1 MTSFASKT
9 DFLRMSLAKPP
20 FLVLQSRSKTTSNHS
35 MVCLEASW
43 NGFGKSW
50 CFFAIKNYNEDV
62 LEWSWGCREASRKR
76 FEASGERLR
85 GGSDACW
92 RRLGR
97 RLLRNLVLKDVLS
110 EIAILGSPKTLQN
123 HLKPFHGVS
132 WERPGQLWASH
143 SVFLRL
149 KTPIKTSWN
158 GLGSVLKRLGAS

>member
-1 MTSFASKT
+1 MTAFASKT

-62 LEWSWGCREASRKR
+62 LEWSWGRREASWER

-92 RRLGR
+92 RRLRR
-97 RLLRNLVLKDVLS
+97 RLLRNLIVRISLMKSQFLLLQRRS
-110 EIAILGSPKTLQN
+110 KTTSN
-123 HLKPFHGVS
+123 HSMVC
-132 WERPGQLWASH
+132 
-143 SVFLRL
+143 
-149 KTPIKTSWN
+149 
-158 GLGSVLKRLGAS
+158 LGSVLDSCGQFTALLCG